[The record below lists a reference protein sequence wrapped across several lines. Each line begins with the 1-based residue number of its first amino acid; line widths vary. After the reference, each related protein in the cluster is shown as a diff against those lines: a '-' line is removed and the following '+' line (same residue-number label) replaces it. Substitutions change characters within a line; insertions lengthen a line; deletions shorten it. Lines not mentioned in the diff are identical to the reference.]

1 MTDKKPARLSDIIS
15 TWAPEGANDA
25 KWILAEHQLAQCKM
39 SVQIAMA
46 TLWDVVALAENEGEV
61 EIAMDCYNIVRGMEL
76 DILEHYTTFLCYL
89 SGTDVSDRM
98 SRKEL

>member
-1 MTDKKPARLSDIIS
+1 MNENKPQRLSNVVS
-15 TWAPEGANDA
+15 AWASEGTNDA
-25 KWILAEHQLAQCKM
+25 KWILIEHQLAQCKM

-46 TLWDVVALAENEGEV
+46 TLWDVVALAENEGEA

-76 DILEHYTTFLCYL
+76 DVLEHYTTFLSYL